1 MHEDEHGFYRSR
13 ERQKMD
19 ILSSPSAE
27 MKDMAAIMRLGF
39 RRQCLGTECS
49 AKEVEDM
56 ANAAVPTA
64 MTFPVM
70 TWASLKR
77 ERELKRSAN

>member
-27 MKDMAAIMRLGF
+27 MKDMAAIMRLGS
-39 RRQCLGTECS
+39 L
-49 AKEVEDM
+49 
-56 ANAAVPTA
+56 
-64 MTFPVM
+64 
-70 TWASLKR
+70 ASLQRGLVASLTTAPFFQDSGASALGQNVLRKR
-77 ERELKRSAN
+77 WKTWRTRQFQRR